1 MPMDTLIAQAVIPTD
16 VVGSPAAVAPL
27 APAHPDAVSKFGAAM
42 APEDLV
48 APVAPVTKL
57 APVTAPSSVD
67 RTATLGDSILQG
79 FNKVGE
85 NYRAS
90 RAELHKVLEGGMNDW
105 TPVQMLGMQMRVA
118 DMSMHIEL
126 IVKGVAKTTQHIDQ
140 LSKLQ

>member
-16 VVGSPAAVAPL
+16 AVRPPTAAAPL
-27 APAHPDAVSKFGAAM
+27 APAHPEAVSKFDAAM

-48 APVAPVTKL
+48 APVAPLTKL
-57 APVTAPSSVD
+57 APVTAPSGVD
-67 RTATLGDSILQG
+67 HATLGDSILQG